1 MTAIVSF
8 LSLSL
13 FINEA
18 IFNAFKF
25 KSEYDTSSLEI
36 LIDFK
41 FEYSLNLLYKIF
53 ANELNASNYL

>member
-18 IFNAFKF
+18 IFKAFKF
-25 KSEYDTSSLEI
+25 KSEYDTSSLDI
-36 LIDFK
+36 LIEFK

-53 ANELNASNYL
+53 ANELNAPNYL